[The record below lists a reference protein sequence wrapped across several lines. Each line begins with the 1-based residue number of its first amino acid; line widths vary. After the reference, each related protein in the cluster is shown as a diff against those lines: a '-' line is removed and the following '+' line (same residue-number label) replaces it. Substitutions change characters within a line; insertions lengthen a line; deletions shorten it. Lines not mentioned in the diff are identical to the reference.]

1 MQDPLLFNSA
11 KKMAKATLETL
22 PDPWGRELFRSWLL
36 LLLSCDH
43 RICAYINIQHVLV
56 FLVDPAIRL
65 IWCQQYGVLDRP
77 NEARKCH
84 LRSEKCHCIVESRVL
99 HCDRGTQHRLI
110 NWRRGVDNVPRLSK
124 RSRYALY
131 ALQEVPDASR

>member
-1 MQDPLLFNSA
+1 
-11 KKMAKATLETL
+11 MAKATLETL
-22 PDPWGRELFRSWLL
+22 PGPWGINRVARGPTLLRSWLL
-36 LLLSCDH
+36 LLFSCFR
-43 RICAYINIQHVLV
+43 RICADINIQHVLA
-56 FLVDPAIRL
+56 FLVDSAIRL
-65 IWCQQYGVLDRP
+65 IWRRQYGVLDRP

-110 NWRRGVDNVPRLSK
+110 NWRRGVNNVPRLSR